1 MAQQTLTVIGAD
13 DPLGEAVV
21 REALVR
27 GLRVRATAPLPR
39 RVPRLSPELE
49 VLRAESGS
57 QEDLEPAVRGADGV
71 VLALTPQLVHDA
83 TMLATD
89 AAIAVVRAMRAVGAQ
104 RLVGVS
110 STELSDS
117 SRLWGPLRRRLH
129 HGGLQDLR
137 RLERLLAGSG
147 LDWTVLRAGR
157 TTDLL
162 GTREQVVGSALE
174 QGDRTL
180 PREDLARAL
189 VDQALAEGREPRILT
204 VTA

>member
-39 RVPRLSPELE
+39 RVTRLSPELE

-89 AAIAVVRAMRAVGAQ
+89 AAIAAVRAMRAVGAQ

>member
-1 MAQQTLTVIGAD
+1 MAQQTLAVIGAD

-27 GLRVRATAPLPR
+27 GLRVLATAPLPR

-89 AAIAVVRAMRAVGAQ
+89 AAIAAVRAMRAVGAQ

-110 STELSDS
+110 STQLSDS

-162 GTREQVVGSALE
+162 GTREQVVGSSLE
-174 QGDRTL
+174 HGDRTL

>member
-27 GLRVRATAPLPR
+27 GLHVRATAPLPR

-49 VLRAESGS
+49 VLRAECGS
-57 QEDLEPAVRGADGV
+57 QEDLEPAVQGADAV
-71 VLALTPQLVHDA
+71 ILALTPQLGIDP

-89 AAIAVVRAMRAVGAQ
+89 AAIAAVRAMRTAGVH

-110 STELSDS
+110 STELSDA
-117 SRLWGPLRRRLH
+117 SRLRGPLLRRLH

-137 RLERLLAGSG
+137 RLERLLSGSG
-147 LDWTVLRAGR
+147 LDWTVLRSGR

-162 GTREQVVGSALE
+162 GTREQTVGSAHE
-174 QGDRTL
+174 EASRAL

-189 VDQALAEGREPRILT
+189 VDQALAPGSEPRILT
-204 VTA
+204 VSA